1 MKTLLSF
8 LLAASCTPVP
18 AQDSWTGPD
27 KKLHFGVSFVFGFAA
42 GSQWPDNKPLA
53 IGVAMIPGVIKEASD
68 AQKGG
73 SGWSNKDLV
82 WDAIGAMSGVY
93 SAHWLVQYRDKKPML
108 SYRTEF

>member
-1 MKTLLSF
+1 MKHLLLTLL
-8 LLAASCTPVP
+8 LAVSLSAT
-18 AQDSWTGPD
+18 AGDSWTGPD
-27 KKLHFGVSFVFGFAA
+27 KKLHFGFSFVLGFAA
-42 GSQWPDNKPLA
+42 GNQWPDNKPLA
-53 IGVAMIPGVIKEASD
+53 IGVAMIPGVVKEASD